1 MIPKSEI
8 SSPISIVIRAPKPGD
23 SSTASVR
30 PHFPVV
36 LVWTDMFYS
45 VRVTGNIGRVM
56 ANKTEIATLRTRF
69 QRQFICESN
78 HRSGALEKHF
88 PDIGNKA
95 QMNAIHEKLFTE
107 YGYEATAKQQFNLFS
122 EGVVAIEIIPSGK
135 QMNTKKRSS
144 TERHLAS
151 MSMRVENIASSV
163 VDSPSGRHVRVRV
176 NTKSSGTLLG
186 ALFLQQQ
193 QQQQHQ
199 QHQHKTGTQQ
209 TPSPGLPE
217 RLVDRKS
224 ISTPPGIL
232 SPSIREKA

>member
-1 MIPKSEI
+1 
-8 SSPISIVIRAPKPGD
+8 
-23 SSTASVR
+23 
-30 PHFPVV
+30 
-36 LVWTDMFYS
+36 MFYS

-163 VDSPSGRHVRVRV
+163 VDSPSGRHIRVRV

-186 ALFLQQQ
+186 AS
-193 QQQQHQ
+193 
-199 QHQHKTGTQQ
+199 QQ

-217 RLVDRKS
+217 RLGGRKS

-232 SPSIREKA
+232 SPSIREKAQLSNRRRASMGDDDSGDVGDDSGDDAMVVRIN